1 VQVLHKVKVIGGADT
16 MKSITDEQKP
26 TVAIITNLLCEKLAV
41 DSLMER
47 NTTYVRYKTEGDSN
61 VYTIG
66 YIGTL
71 KVISMKLPVVGRELQ
86 AKISSGSITTRLL
99 GAFQSII
106 HVILVGVGGS
116 VPRIYE
122 YDNHS
127 RLGDI
132 VVSAPADYYQPAD
145 RSHLHHQI
153 GNGNGHNHE
162 NGGKGGPW
170 YVYCDQVS
178 ELKPFMENGQEVAA
192 APVMFKHQN
201 FAPKDP
207 ILLEVAKQLAD
218 AFQKAP
224 KKPASGRLSLTKDW

>member
-1 VQVLHKVKVIGGADT
+1 
-16 MKSITDEQKP
+16 M
-26 TVAIITNLLCEKLAV
+26 
-41 DSLMER
+41 
-47 NTTYVRYKTEGDSN
+47 
-61 VYTIG
+61 
-66 YIGTL
+66 
-71 KVISMKLPVVGRELQ
+71 
-86 AKISSGSITTRLL
+86 
-99 GAFQSII
+99 
-106 HVILVGVGGS
+106 ILVGVGGS

-224 KKPASGRLSLTKDW
+224 KKACVWQTFIDEGLVAMSNTEFDFHRPAAETDKLKLQVC